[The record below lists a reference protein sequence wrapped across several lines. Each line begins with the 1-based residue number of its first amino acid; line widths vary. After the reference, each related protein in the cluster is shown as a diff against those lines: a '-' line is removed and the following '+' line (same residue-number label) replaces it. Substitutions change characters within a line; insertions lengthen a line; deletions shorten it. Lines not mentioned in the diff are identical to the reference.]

1 MKEYRIMA
9 DPEKFLVALGT
20 CTVCGFLA
28 FKGFQLKAAPFAV
41 FFTLTGAAFLYILF
55 LYGSTLRISSQGIR
69 KEFLF
74 LPLKTLSWD
83 EIAEVGVLGTK
94 IFNGGSYRKKPGRRY
109 IYFSEKEL
117 DDDARFKMA
126 LEWPPR
132 NGELFCIF
140 TKDNYAHIEML
151 WGHAIEKYNAGDLY
165 AE

>member
-132 NGELFCIF
+132 NLSLI
-140 TKDNYAHIEML
+140 HI
-151 WGHAIEKYNAGDLY
+151 
-165 AE
+165 